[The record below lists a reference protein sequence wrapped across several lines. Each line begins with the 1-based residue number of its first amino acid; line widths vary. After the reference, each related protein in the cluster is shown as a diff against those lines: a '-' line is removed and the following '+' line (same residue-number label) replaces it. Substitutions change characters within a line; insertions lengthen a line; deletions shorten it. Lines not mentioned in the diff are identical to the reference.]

1 MNYIDVYFSRI
12 NHMGETTA
20 ERIRNGGIKSFEK
33 WLSESPHTIRN
44 LSVERGIY
52 FDGIILTSKDKEYE
66 KIMFLEV
73 ANNVPLLIGD
83 IMNWTL
89 DDGSIEKWIIIQE
102 EKKVNGTFRS
112 FWIVRCNYLM
122 KWIDAQ
128 GHLQQSW
135 AYFVSSLDSKIKG
148 NFRTWNNLITPQPN
162 KYAELLMPRYPI
174 DRATNFIV
182 EEESWTVVEYDHT
195 SVPGVIYLSLIED
208 KINSIYD
215 DVENNV
221 ADLDKK
227 AKYSFIIPDAVPQI
241 FTLGAHI
248 EPFFTIM
255 KNGKPYLN
263 KPEEQEEKAKQLEYI
278 IEDKKIVKNIDGALI
293 AVKKGTTQITAI
305 IKNAP
310 EVTQVITVRI
320 GEQEEQTEF
329 SLYIEGNDKIR
340 LDHKENYVFQYTG
353 VNKPQDYIYKLFDI
367 ELLDWED
374 DNSIPEEYPCFKHP
388 KLDKTYIKLVDNNMW
403 EEGTFDNIEQQLENF
418 SAKYKYSKLGTIKYQ
433 YDQLGNIIKNNGC
446 ILHAN
451 DKNKLGYA
459 ILGCIYYF
467 DDKIQSSYKLVEVA
481 PLW

>member
-1 MNYIDVYFSRI
+1 MNYLDVYFSRI

-20 ERIRNGGIKSFEK
+20 ERIRNSGIRSFEK
-33 WLSESPHTIRN
+33 WLAESPHTIRN

-73 ANNVPLLIGD
+73 ANDIPLLIGD

-89 DDGSIEKWIIIQE
+89 DDGSIEKWILIQE

-148 NFRTWNNLITPQPN
+148 NFRTWNSLITPQPN

-182 EEESWTVVEYDHT
+182 EKESWTVVEYDHT
-195 SVPGVIYLSLIED
+195 SVPGVIYLSLTEG

-215 DVENNV
+215 DVENNI

-227 AKYSFIIPDAVPQI
+227 ARYNLVMPPLTQI
-241 FTLGAHI
+241 FHLGDHI
-248 EPFFTIM
+248 EPVFTLT
-255 KNGKPYLN
+255 KNGETCEEEVELISGN
-263 KPEEQEEKAKQLEYI
+263 KRI
-278 IEDKKIVKNIDGALI
+278 VKKIDNDLI
-293 AVKKGTTQITAI
+293 AVGKGMVTISAI
-305 IKNAP
+305 LKNHP
-310 EVTQVITVRI
+310 DISQDITVTI
-320 GEQEEQTEF
+320 GEAEETQEF
-329 SLYIEGNDKIR
+329 SAYIEGPETIR
-340 LDHKENYVFQYTG
+340 LDRKAL
-353 VNKPQDYIYKLFDI
+353 YKLNGTAEITGAVSYSINDI
-367 ELLDWED
+367 TYASIISS
-374 DNSIPEEYPCFKHP
+374 DNTNCI
-388 KLDKTYIKLVDNNMW
+388 IQAN
-403 EEGTFDNIEQQLENF
+403 
-418 SAKYKYSKLGTIKYQ
+418 AKNKLGTIVLSALY
-433 YDQLGNIIKNNGC
+433 
-446 ILHAN
+446 N
-451 DKNKLGYA
+451 DKEYTKE
-459 ILGCIYYF
+459 IRI
-467 DDKIQSSYKLVEVA
+467 I

>member
-1 MNYIDVYFSRI
+1 MNYLDVYFSRI

-20 ERIRNGGIKSFEK
+20 ERIRNGGIRSFEK
-33 WLSESPHTIRN
+33 WLAESPHTIRN

-195 SVPGVIYLSLIED
+195 SVPGIIYLSLTEG

-215 DVENNV
+215 DVENNI
-221 ADLDKK
+221 ADTDKRAQYK
-227 AKYSFIIPDAVPQI
+227 LLIPNEKQVFDVGVNI
-241 FTLGAHI
+241 LETLNFTLTKNGVPCKEPVKVLTTSSRYVKKEIEYKEDKQVEKLITQQYGDNVELVIQLVNYPSITQHLFIDIKPEQQGIVAHI
-248 EPFFTIM
+248 NGADKIHLGYKEKYILDASIDDIQDYRFVLYKTIII
-255 KNGKPYLN
+255 N
-263 KPEEQEEKAKQLEYI
+263 
-278 IEDKKIVKNIDGALI
+278 IEDAEK
-293 AVKKGTTQITAI
+293 
-305 IKNAP
+305 
-310 EVTQVITVRI
+310 
-320 GEQEEQTEF
+320 
-329 SLYIEGNDKIR
+329 
-340 LDHKENYVFQYTG
+340 
-353 VNKPQDYIYKLFDI
+353 
-367 ELLDWED
+367 
-374 DNSIPEEYPCFKHP
+374 EEYSNYLFFPHP
-388 KLDKTYIKLVDNNMW
+388 KFPKSLLIGILSNDSIDLYEKETILAKVSYDEKEGKWLV
-403 EEGTFDNIEQQLENF
+403 I
-418 SAKYKYSKLGTIKYQ
+418 
-433 YDQLGNIIKNNGC
+433 
-446 ILHAN
+446 AN
-451 DKNKLGYA
+451 AKNKLGYVV
-459 ILGCIYYF
+459 LGCLYNYNNQDYSIF
-467 DDKIQSSYKLVEVA
+467 KTIEII

>member
-1 MNYIDVYFSRI
+1 MNYLDVYFSRI

-20 ERIRNGGIKSFEK
+20 ERIRNGGIRSFEK
-33 WLSESPHTIRN
+33 WLAESPHTLRN

-73 ANNVPLLIGD
+73 ANNVPLLVGD

-89 DDGSIEKWIIIQE
+89 DNGDIEKWILIQE

-195 SVPGVIYLSLIED
+195 SVPGIIYLSLTEG

-215 DVENNV
+215 DVKNNI
-221 ADLDKK
+221 ADMDKK
-227 AKYSFIIPDAVPQI
+227 AKYSFSIPDGEYQT
-241 FTLGAHI
+241 FKLGVNI
-248 EPFFTIM
+248 EPVFTIM
-255 KNGKPYLN
+255 KNGIPYLATE
-263 KPEEQEEKAKQLEYI
+263 KEKEEKAKQVEYI
-278 IEDKKIVKNIDGALI
+278 IEDKSIIKNIDGELI
-293 AVKKGTTQITAI
+293 TIRRGITTVTAVLKNDPE
-305 IKNAP
+305 IKQTLTIH
-310 EVTQVITVRI
+310 V
-320 GEQEEQTEF
+320 GEQENVPPFTG
-329 SLYIEGNDKIR
+329 YIEGPDSIR
-340 LDHKENYVFQYTG
+340 LDREATYQLKGTSEINVEF
-353 VNKPQDYIYKLFDI
+353 VEFSIDNELARIISSFNNKCII
-367 ELLDWED
+367 HA
-374 DNSIPEEYPCFKHP
+374 N
-388 KLDKTYIKLVDNNMW
+388 
-403 EEGTFDNIEQQLENF
+403 
-418 SAKYKYSKLGTIKYQ
+418 AKNKLGTIILTATYNTQQFTKEIK
-433 YDQLGNIIKNNGC
+433 II
-446 ILHAN
+446 
-451 DKNKLGYA
+451 
-459 ILGCIYYF
+459 
-467 DDKIQSSYKLVEVA
+467 